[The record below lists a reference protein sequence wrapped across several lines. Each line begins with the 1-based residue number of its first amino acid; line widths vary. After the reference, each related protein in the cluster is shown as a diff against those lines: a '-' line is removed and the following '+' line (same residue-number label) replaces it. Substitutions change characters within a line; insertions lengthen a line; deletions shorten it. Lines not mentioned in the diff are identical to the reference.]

1 MPSFVP
7 SLLKIKSLLLV
18 TNAKF
23 QAQSALLPTT
33 IYFRPYQHPTPRAL
47 PLHQTGLLVLVC
59 ITNGGGWIEYG
70 LAKQPLLGSG
80 SCGEGLLSDN
90 HFVES

>member
-23 QAQSALLPTT
+23 QAQSALLPTH
-33 IYFRPYQHPTPRAL
+33 HPLSAIPTHLPPGHP
-47 PLHQTGLLVLVC
+47 PLHQMGLLVLVC
-59 ITNGGGWIEYG
+59 ITNVDG
-70 LAKQPLLGSG
+70 
-80 SCGEGLLSDN
+80 
-90 HFVES
+90 

>member
-23 QAQSALLPTT
+23 QAQSAFLPTT
-33 IYFRPYQHPTPRAL
+33 IYFRQPAPHPGPPPASPEGTP
-47 PLHQTGLLVLVC
+47 T
-59 ITNGGGWIEYG
+59 IDMYY
-70 LAKQPLLGSG
+70 
-80 SCGEGLLSDN
+80 
-90 HFVES
+90 